1 MNSLISPVCAALGR
15 LLPGAAVTAALSLL
29 AMAPGVALVAPAPA
43 AGQAVTPALNDL
55 DLAVEALRAVTT
67 MQADFQQTDRNGQR
81 VAGKL
86 TIKRPGKIRFQYQP
100 GVPLLIVGDG
110 KALTMVDY
118 EVKQVQRWPIR
129 NSPLGALLDP
139 TRDVKRYG
147 SLQPTSDPGVVS
159 LEVRDR
165 RHPEYGI
172 ITLIFQRKASAPGGL
187 ELVGWVSLDSQNRRT
202 TIRLANQRYGMEI
215 GDEAFRYTDPR
226 PANRR

>member
-1 MNSLISPVCAALGR
+1 MNSLIPPFRPALSR
-15 LLPGAAVTAALSLL
+15 FLQGAAVSAALCVSAVVPMPAL
-29 AMAPGVALVAPAPA
+29 APLAAAPPA
-43 AGQAVTPALNDL
+43 AEGPVTNDL
-55 DLAVEALRAVTT
+55 DLAVGALRAVTT

-110 KALTMVDY
+110 KALTLVDY

-147 SLQPTSDPGVVS
+147 TLQPTSDPSVVS

-165 RHPEYGI
+165 GHPEYGV
-172 ITLIFQRKASAPGGL
+172 ITLIFQRRASAPGGL

-202 TIRLANQRYGMEI
+202 TIRLANQRYGMDI
-215 GDEAFRYTDPR
+215 ADDAFRYTDPR